1 MTHQLDSPSD
11 WLSCA
16 DQNLLDFILK
26 KSLSHTAKPGLENIL
41 TFLLINQVG
50 GYCRYFHHFYSDISG
65 ASDGDGLYTGNGLS
79 FSAILRGLWEV
90 REYSSL
96 ARN

>member
-1 MTHQLDSPSD
+1 MDSPSD

-26 KSLSHTAKPGLENIL
+26 KSLSHPAKPSLENLL

-65 ASDGDGLYTGNGLS
+65 AFDGDGFYTGNGLS
-79 FSAILRGLWEV
+79 FSAILWGLWEV
-90 REYSSL
+90 RKYPRFE
-96 ARN
+96 RN